1 MDLATRKIDPITK
14 EFNPSVNFLQW
25 NKGDGCIY
33 FSTNDE
39 DCRNIY
45 RYSPKDRKFEKLN
58 LETDVTSAFAMSE
71 NNPSL
76 AAYIGQGCYN
86 AGVAYVYDLKKKTSR
101 LIADPMKPTL
111 EKIELGEMK
120 PWNFTASDGTEI
132 KRDDVSA
139 AFIRPE
145 QEISSDCVLLR
156 RNDSHRTGYQ

>member
-76 AAYIGQGCYN
+76 AAYIGQLQGRSC
-86 AGVAYVYDLKKKTSR
+86 LC
-101 LIADPMKPTL
+101 
-111 EKIELGEMK
+111 
-120 PWNFTASDGTEI
+120 
-132 KRDDVSA
+132 
-139 AFIRPE
+139 IRPE
-145 QEISSDCVLLR
+145 KENLST
-156 RNDSHRTGYQ
+156 DSRPDETDSGEN

>member
-33 FSTNDE
+33 FSTNYE

-58 LETDVTSAFAMSE
+58 LETDITSAFALSE

-76 AAYIGQGCYN
+76 AAYEGHDHNHEGHDHEKEN
-86 AGVAYVYDLKKKTSR
+86 LSTDSRPDEAYPRK
-101 LIADPMKPTL
+101 
-111 EKIELGEMK
+111 
-120 PWNFTASDGTEI
+120 N
-132 KRDDVSA
+132 
-139 AFIRPE
+139 
-145 QEISSDCVLLR
+145 
-156 RNDSHRTGYQ
+156 

>member
-58 LETDVTSAFAMSE
+58 LETDVTSAFALSE

-86 AGVAYVYDLKKKTSR
+86 AGVAYVYDLKKENLSTDSR
-101 LIADPMKPTL
+101 PDEAYPRK
-111 EKIELGEMK
+111 
-120 PWNFTASDGTEI
+120 N
-132 KRDDVSA
+132 
-139 AFIRPE
+139 
-145 QEISSDCVLLR
+145 
-156 RNDSHRTGYQ
+156 